1 MKKRIVITG
10 GNSGVGKALANEMCS
25 KGHEVIV
32 VSKESIK
39 TQTVINTLIDE
50 YGQQAVKLITADLSR
65 PDDIKKAVSLL
76 AEMDGPIDVLVN
88 NAGILKLK
96 KEFSVDNIEMTMS
109 VNYLAV
115 YRLTMGLINAGKEIK
130 RIINVTSELFTKGV
144 LDLEDM
150 IDPKK
155 FNGQQIYSNTKL
167 ANLALSAD
175 LFETFGENIEVI
187 AMHPGVVASSA
198 FRDYPKLFMR
208 FLCLFLEKP
217 AKAAEKIGEIILGEQ
232 VKNGYYYSQN
242 QAKNEIAANLS
253 QEDIKKLKAFSRK
266 YL

>member
-1 MKKRIVITG
+1 MKKRIIITG

-25 KGHEVIV
+25 KGHEIIII
-32 VSKESIK
+32 SKESEK
-39 TQTVINTLIDE
+39 TNTVINALTDE
-50 YGQQAVKLITADLSR
+50 YGQQAVKLITADLSS

-76 AEMDGPIDVLVN
+76 VDMDGVIDVLVN

-115 YRLTMGLINAGKEIK
+115 CRLTIGLLNAGKEIK
-130 RIINVTSELFTKGV
+130 RIVNVTSELFTKGA

-150 IDPKK
+150 INPKN
-155 FNGQQIYSNTKL
+155 FNGQQVYSNTKL

-175 LFETFGENIEVI
+175 LFETYGEHIEVI
-187 AMHPGVVASSA
+187 AMHPGVVASNA

-208 FLCLFLEKP
+208 FLNLFLEKP
-217 AKAAEKIGEIILGEQ
+217 AKAAEKIGEIILSEQ

-242 QAKNEIAANLS
+242 QARNEITTYLH
-253 QEDIKKLKAFSRK
+253 QDDTKKLKAFSQK